1 MVELSSDTAS
11 ATLTA
16 ATSLVLQCQR
26 RGEPATWILGGTSSF
41 YPPDVAASGVDLAAL
56 VVVRAE
62 STIKAARAADHL
74 LRSGGF
80 TLVIIDIVED
90 SNLRMNVQ
98 SRLSGLANAH
108 QSAVVCLTRK
118 KSDAPSIGSLVSLR
132 GDTSVTR
139 TGFDEFT
146 WDIDIVKD
154 KRRGPGWSH
163 SGLCRG
169 LEGLH

>member
-1 MVELSSDTAS
+1 
-11 ATLTA
+11 
-16 ATSLVLQCQR
+16 
-26 RGEPATWILGGTSSF
+26 
-41 YPPDVAASGVDLAAL
+41 
-56 VVVRAE
+56 VVVRAG

-80 TLVIIDIVED
+80 ALVILDIVED
-90 SNLRMNVQ
+90 PTLRMNVQ
-98 SRLSGLANAH
+98 SRLSGLAH
-108 QSAVVCLTRK
+108 THHCAVVCLTRK
-118 KSDAPSIGSLVSLR
+118 KIDAPSIGSLVSLR
-132 GDTSVTR
+132 GDTTVTR

-169 LEGLH
+169 PEGLH